1 MENVSRE
8 SLGSCKLPQVV
19 RQINP
24 GLARLWIDDTTRQY
38 GANSEAVLTNL
49 SNAQWRALDFLEA
62 GVSDNQLS
70 LLPKMASADAETT
83 NELIERLGPLLSR
96 TSSFM
101 PTFTEHEVSK
111 RFSEIM
117 RLYLLGLDDPAETLR
132 ARRSLRV
139 FLSKLDRTGLTLLRA
154 LNASAVTKVFTN
166 DHSKVL
172 PGDTVELGYPQS
184 LLGSQRVRAAKS
196 DADGLSIQLHSRVS
210 TAFDQADLAILVCH
224 DIIQP
229 ADYQPWLSR
238 DVPHLAICFDES
250 GVEISHI
257 VIPGVT
263 PCLGCIELHRINN
276 EPNWIK
282 IATQLTNL
290 DRDLADSALM
300 LFSTGIALS
309 KSLNFLDRLENQEP
323 LDMIRL
329 ERSGEVVTSQ
339 ANWSECG
346 CRNAL

>member
-1 MENVSRE
+1 MENHSRE
-8 SLGSCKLPQVV
+8 WLVGCKLPHVV

-38 GANSEAVLTNL
+38 GANSEVVLANL
-49 SNAQWRALDFLEA
+49 SNAQFRALDYLET
-62 GVSDNQLS
+62 GISDNQLP
-70 LLPKMASADAETT
+70 LLPKMASADTDVT
-83 NELIERLGPLLSR
+83 NGLLERLGPLLSR

-101 PTFTEHEVSK
+101 PTFTENEISR

-117 RLYLLGLDDPAETLR
+117 RLYLIGLDDPAETMR
-132 ARRSLRV
+132 ARKSLRV
-139 FLSKLDRTGLTLLRA
+139 FLSKLDRTGLTLLKT
-154 LNASAVTKVFTN
+154 LNASAITNVFTN

-172 PGDTVELGYPQS
+172 PGDTLEMGYPQS
-184 LLGSQRVRAAKS
+184 LLGTQRVRAAKS
-196 DADGLSIQLHSRVS
+196 IADELSIQLHSRVS
-210 TAFDQADLAILVCH
+210 TAFDQTDLAILVCH
-224 DIIQP
+224 DIIHP

-250 GVEISHI
+250 GVQISHI

-276 EPNWIK
+276 VPNWIK
-282 IATQLTNL
+282 IATQLTSL

-300 LFSTGIALS
+300 LFSGGIALS
-309 KSLNFLDRLENQEP
+309 KSLNYLDGLKNQEP

-329 ERSGEVVTSQ
+329 ERSGDVVTSK

>member
-1 MENVSRE
+1 M
-8 SLGSCKLPQVV
+8 V

-49 SNAQWRALDFLEA
+49 SNAQWRALDFLEN

-70 LLPKMASADAETT
+70 LLPKMASADSETT
-83 NELIERLGPLLSR
+83 TELIERLGPLLSR

-117 RLYLLGLDDPAETLR
+117 RLYLLGLDDPAEALR
-132 ARRSLRV
+132 ARNSLRV

-154 LNASAVTKVFTN
+154 LNASAVTNVFTN

-172 PGDTVELGYPQS
+172 PKDTVEMGYPQS
-184 LLGSQRVRAAKS
+184 LLGAQRVRAAKS

-263 PCLGCIELHRINN
+263 PCLGCVELHRINN
-276 EPNWIK
+276 VPNWIK

-309 KSLNFLDRLENQEP
+309 KSLNFLDGLENQEP

-329 ERSGEVVTSQ
+329 ERSGDVVTSQ

>member
-132 ARRSLRV
+132 ARNL
-139 FLSKLDRTGLTLLRA
+139 KTLLRNNAA
-154 LNASAVTKVFTN
+154 L
-166 DHSKVL
+166 
-172 PGDTVELGYPQS
+172 
-184 LLGSQRVRAAKS
+184 
-196 DADGLSIQLHSRVS
+196 
-210 TAFDQADLAILVCH
+210 
-224 DIIQP
+224 P
-229 ADYQPWLSR
+229 AWAR
-238 DVPHLAICFDES
+238 
-250 GVEISHI
+250 
-257 VIPGVT
+257 
-263 PCLGCIELHRINN
+263 
-276 EPNWIK
+276 
-282 IATQLTNL
+282 
-290 DRDLADSALM
+290 
-300 LFSTGIALS
+300 
-309 KSLNFLDRLENQEP
+309 
-323 LDMIRL
+323 
-329 ERSGEVVTSQ
+329 
-339 ANWSECG
+339 
-346 CRNAL
+346 

>member
-8 SLGSCKLPQVV
+8 QLGGSKLPQVV

-38 GANSEAVLTNL
+38 GVNSEVLLANL
-49 SNAQWRALDFLEA
+49 SNEQFRALDFLET
-62 GVSDNQLS
+62 GISDNQLS

-96 TSSFM
+96 TSAFM
-101 PTFTEHEVSK
+101 PTFTEHEISR

-117 RLYLLGLDDPAETLR
+117 RLYLLGLDDPAEILR
-132 ARRSLRV
+132 ARKSLRV

-154 LNASAVTKVFTN
+154 LNASAVTNVFTN

-172 PGDTVELGYPQS
+172 PGDTVEMGYPQS
-184 LLGSQRVRAAKS
+184 LLGAQRARAAKS

-263 PCLGCIELHRINN
+263 PCLGCVELHRINN
-276 EPNWIK
+276 VPNWIK

-309 KSLNFLDRLENQEP
+309 KSLNFLDGLENQEP

-329 ERSGEVVTSQ
+329 ERSGDVVTSQ

>member
-1 MENVSRE
+1 M
-8 SLGSCKLPQVV
+8 V

-38 GANSEAVLTNL
+38 GANPKVVLTNL
-49 SNAQWRALDFLEA
+49 SNEQFIALDYLET
-62 GVSDNQLS
+62 GISDTQIS
-70 LLPKMASADAETT
+70 LLPKMASAGLDAT
-83 NELIERLGPLLSR
+83 NELLSRLGPILSR

-101 PTFTEHEVSK
+101 PTFTEYEISR
-111 RFSEIM
+111 RFPEIM

-132 ARRSLRV
+132 ARRGFRV
-139 FLSKLDRTGLTLLRA
+139 FLSKLDRTGLTLLKA
-154 LNASAVTKVFTN
+154 LNASAVTNVFTN

-172 PGDTVELGYPQS
+172 PGDTLEMGYPQS
-184 LLGSQRVRAAKS
+184 LLGAQRVRAAKS
-196 DADGLSIQLHSRVS
+196 VADDLSIQLHSRVS
-210 TAFDQADLAILVCH
+210 TAFDQAALAILVCH

-229 ADYQPWLSR
+229 ADYQPWLAR

-250 GVEISHI
+250 GVQISHI

-263 PCLGCIELHRINN
+263 PCLGCIELYRIDN

-282 IATQLTNL
+282 IATQLSSL

-300 LFSTGIALS
+300 LFSGGIALS
-309 KSLNFLDRLENQEP
+309 KSLNFLDGLNNQEP
-323 LDMIRL
+323 LEMVRL
-329 ERSGEVVTSQ
+329 ERSGDVVTSK

>member
-1 MENVSRE
+1 M
-8 SLGSCKLPQVV
+8 V

-38 GANSEAVLTNL
+38 GAHSKVALTNL
-49 SNAQWRALDFLEA
+49 SKAQFRALDFLET

-83 NELIERLGPLLSR
+83 NELIERLGPLLFR

-101 PTFTEHEVSK
+101 PTFTEHEIST

-132 ARRSLRV
+132 ARKSLRV

-154 LNASAVTKVFTN
+154 LNASAVTNVFTN

-196 DADGLSIQLHSRVS
+196 DSDGPSIQLHSRVS
-210 TAFDQADLAILVCH
+210 TAFDRADLAILVCH

-238 DVPHLAICFDES
+238 DVPHVAICFDES

-263 PCLGCIELHRINN
+263 PCLGCVELHRINN

-282 IATQLTNL
+282 IATQLTSL

-309 KSLNFLDRLENQEP
+309 KSLNFLDGLENQEP

>member
-1 MENVSRE
+1 
-8 SLGSCKLPQVV
+8 VV

-38 GANSEAVLTNL
+38 GANSEAVITNL
-49 SNAQWRALDFLEA
+49 SNAQFRALDFLET
-62 GVSDNQLS
+62 GISDNQLS
-70 LLPKMASADAETT
+70 LLPKMASADPDTT
-83 NELIERLGPLLSR
+83 NELIERLGPLLSK

-101 PTFTEHEVSK
+101 PNFTEQEISR

-132 ARRSLRV
+132 ARQSLRV
-139 FLSKLDRTGLTLLRA
+139 FLSKLDRTGLTLLKA

-172 PGDTVELGYPQS
+172 PGDTLEMGYPQS
-184 LLGSQRVRAAKS
+184 SLGTQRARAAKS
-196 DADGLSIQLHSRVS
+196 LADDLSIQLHSRVS
-210 TAFDQADLAILVCH
+210 TAFDQTDLAILVCH

-229 ADYQPWLSR
+229 AEYQDRLSR
-238 DVPHLAICFDES
+238 EVPHLAICFDES
-250 GVEISHI
+250 GVQISHI

-276 EPNWIK
+276 ESNWIK
-282 IATQLTNL
+282 IATQLTSL

-300 LFSTGIALS
+300 LFSGGIALS
-309 KSLNFLDRLENQEP
+309 KSLNFLDGLKIQEP
-323 LDMIRL
+323 LEMVRL
-329 ERSGEVVTSQ
+329 ERSGEVVTSK

>member
-1 MENVSRE
+1 
-8 SLGSCKLPQVV
+8 VV

-62 GVSDNQLS
+62 GVSDNQLP
-70 LLPKMASADAETT
+70 LLPKMASADPDTT
-83 NELIERLGPLLSR
+83 NELIERLGPLLSG

-101 PTFTEHEVSK
+101 PTFTEHEISK

-117 RLYLLGLDDPAETLR
+117 RLYLLGLDDPAEALR
-132 ARRSLRV
+132 ARKSLRV

-154 LNASAVTKVFTN
+154 LNASAVTNVFTN

-309 KSLNFLDRLENQEP
+309 KSLNILDRLENQEP

-329 ERSGEVVTSQ
+329 ERSGDVVTSQ
-339 ANWSECG
+339 ASWSECG

>member
-1 MENVSRE
+1 M
-8 SLGSCKLPQVV
+8 
-19 RQINP
+19 
-24 GLARLWIDDTTRQY
+24 
-38 GANSEAVLTNL
+38 
-49 SNAQWRALDFLEA
+49 
-62 GVSDNQLS
+62 S
-70 LLPKMASADAETT
+70 LLPKMASADLDAT
-83 NELIERLGPLLSR
+83 NELLERLGPLLSR

-101 PTFTEHEVSK
+101 PAFTENEISR

-117 RLYLLGLDDPAETLR
+117 RLYLIGLDDPAETLQ
-132 ARRSLRV
+132 ARKSLRV
-139 FLSKLDRTGLTLLRA
+139 FLSKLDRTGLTLLKA
-154 LNASAVTKVFTN
+154 LNASAVTSVFTN

-172 PGDTVELGYPQS
+172 PGDTLEMGYPQS
-184 LLGSQRVRAAKS
+184 LLGTQRVRAAKS
-196 DADGLSIQLHSRVS
+196 IADGLSIQLHSRVS

-250 GVEISHI
+250 GVQISHI

-276 EPNWIK
+276 VPNWIK
-282 IATQLTNL
+282 IATQLTSL

-300 LFSTGIALS
+300 LFSGGIALS
-309 KSLNFLDRLENQEP
+309 KSLNYLDGLKNKEP

-329 ERSGEVVTSQ
+329 ERSGDVVTSK

-346 CRNAL
+346 CRSAL